1 MAASSETAPLLRQAS
16 ISKANGQAIEG
27 PLKDYDTIPSHH
39 AAAEVTFGTPSTWKD
54 ETSLLARYSAPLVVT
69 YVLQ

>member
-16 ISKANGQAIEG
+16 ISKANNETPNGYLQ
-27 PLKDYDTIPSHH
+27 DYDTIPAHT
-39 AAAEVTFGTPSTWKD
+39 ANDDLLAEAETTWKY
-54 ETSLLARYSAPLVVT
+54 ESKLLAQYSTPLVVT